1 MKEEKKFNVV
11 PAYGSLFVT
20 AQRPTATKS
29 GITTSVLLNYLE
41 DQRVITVGPEC
52 PSWVKENDIVRLDIT
67 HFANMKYQ
75 KDSIK
80 VDINGNNIKEY
91 LFPVE
96 EINGQEIMHINAR
109 DIKWVVQINDEHYNQ
124 RQDG

>member
-20 AQRPTATKS
+20 AQRPSATKS
-29 GITTSVLLNYLE
+29 GIISNVLLDYLE

-52 PSWVKENDIVRLDIT
+52 PSWIKENDIVRLDVT

-80 VDINGNNIKEY
+80 VDINGNSVVEY
-91 LFPVE
+91 TFPVE
-96 EINGQEIMHINAR
+96 NINGMEVMVINAR
-109 DIKWVVQINDEHYNQ
+109 DVRWVVQINDEHYN
-124 RQDG
+124 

>member
-1 MKEEKKFNVV
+1 MKEEKKFNVI

-52 PSWVKENDIVRLDIT
+52 PSWVKENDIVRLAIT

-109 DIKWVVQINDEHYNQ
+109 DIKWVVQINDEHYN
-124 RQDG
+124 

>member
-20 AQRPTATKS
+20 AQRPSATKS
-29 GITTSVLLNYLE
+29 GIISNVLLDYLE

-67 HFANMKYQ
+67 HFEKLAYQ

-80 VDINGNNIKEY
+80 VDINGNHVKEY
-91 LFPVE
+91 VFPLE
-96 EINGQEIMHINAR
+96 EISGQEVMRINAR
-109 DIKWVVQINDEHYNQ
+109 DIKWVVQINDEHYKSE
-124 RQDG
+124 

>member
-20 AQRPTATKS
+20 AQRPSATPS
-29 GITTSVLLNYLE
+29 GIVSNVLLNYLE
-41 DQRVITVGPEC
+41 DQRVLAVGPEC
-52 PSWVKENDIVRLDIT
+52 PSWIKENDIVRLDVT

-80 VDINGNNIKEY
+80 VDINGNSVVEY
-91 LFPVE
+91 TFPVE
-96 EINGQEIMHINAR
+96 NINGMEVMVINAR
-109 DIKWVVQINDEHYNQ
+109 DVRWVVQINDEHYN
-124 RQDG
+124 

>member
-1 MKEEKKFNVV
+1 MKEEKKFNVI

-109 DIKWVVQINDEHYNQ
+109 DIKWVVQINDEHYN
-124 RQDG
+124 

>member
-20 AQRPTATKS
+20 CQAAQKTKS
-29 GITTSVLLNYLE
+29 GITVNSMQRYLE
-41 DQRVITVGPEC
+41 DQRVIAVGPEC
-52 PSWVKENDIVRLDIT
+52 PSWIKVDDIIRLDVT

-80 VDINGNNIKEY
+80 VDINGNSVIEY
-91 LFPVE
+91 IFPVE
-96 EINGQEIMHINAR
+96 EINGQEVMVINAR
-109 DIKWVVQINDEHYNQ
+109 DVRWVVQINDEHYKSE
-124 RQDG
+124 

>member
-75 KDSIK
+75 KDSIN

-109 DIKWVVQINDEHYNQ
+109 DIKWVVQINDEHYN
-124 RQDG
+124 

>member
-1 MKEEKKFNVV
+1 MKEEKKFNVI

-20 AQRPTATKS
+20 AQRPTTTKS

-80 VDINGNNIKEY
+80 VDINGNNVKEY

-109 DIKWVVQINDEHYNQ
+109 DIKWVVQINDEHYN
-124 RQDG
+124 

>member
-20 AQRPTATKS
+20 AQRATATKS
-29 GITTSVLLNYLE
+29 GIITNTLLEFLE
-41 DQRVITVGPEC
+41 DQRVITIGPEC

-109 DIKWVVQINDEHYNQ
+109 DIRWVVQINDEHYN
-124 RQDG
+124 

>member
-20 AQRPTATKS
+20 AQRPTTTKS

-109 DIKWVVQINDEHYNQ
+109 DIKWVVQINDEHYN
-124 RQDG
+124 

>member
-20 AQRPTATKS
+20 AQRATATKS
-29 GITTSVLLNYLE
+29 GIITNTLLEFLE

-67 HFANMKYQ
+67 HFEDKKYKSNTLQ
-75 KDSIK
+75 A
-80 VDINGNNIKEY
+80 DINGNPTIKFM
-91 LFPVE
+91 FPIE
-96 EINGQEIMHINAR
+96 EINGIEVMVINAR
-109 DIKWVVQINDEHYNQ
+109 DIRWVVQINDEHYN
-124 RQDG
+124 